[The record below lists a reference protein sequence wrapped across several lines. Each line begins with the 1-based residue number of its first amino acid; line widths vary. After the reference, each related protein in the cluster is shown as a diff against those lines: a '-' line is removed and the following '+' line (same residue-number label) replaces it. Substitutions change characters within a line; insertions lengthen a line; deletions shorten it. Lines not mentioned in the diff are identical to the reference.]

1 VEQADDGAAADRRPP
16 VDTVVIDVVVID
28 DHPLFSRGLGLLL
41 PSVSGGRVRVVGSTD
56 DASAAAALVRRH
68 HADVALVDLHMPPP
82 GGTRAIAAIRRVD
95 PMVRVVALSGLAE
108 ADAALEAL
116 RAGAAGFLPKT
127 ADPELLV
134 RPLLAVLD
142 GWSVVPEALLRQLLA
157 DAQPTGDQRIADR
170 LTADERRLWRL
181 IADGASTV
189 DISTTLHVS
198 DRTTKRLVAH
208 LLRRLDVSTRVE
220 AAALAGRVG
229 LGTAG
234 RGAGGDAGGVV
245 G

>member
-1 VEQADDGAAADRRPP
+1 VQEFDAGSGHRSP
-16 VDTVVIDVVVID
+16 VDVVVID
-28 DHPLFSRGLGLLL
+28 DHPLFSRGLSLLL
-41 PSVSGGRVRVVGSTD
+41 PPESGGRVRVVGTTE
-56 DASAAAALVRRH
+56 DASAGAALVRRH
-68 HADVALVDLHMPPP
+68 HADVAVVDLHMPPP
-82 GGTRAIAAIRRVD
+82 GGTRAIAAIHRAE
-95 PMVRVVALSGLAE
+95 PMVRIVALSGLAE

-142 GWSVVPEALLRQLLA
+142 GWSVLPEALLRQLLA
-157 DAQPTGDQRIADR
+157 DAQPTGDQGIADR

-181 IADGASTV
+181 IADGASTA
-189 DISTTLHVS
+189 DIATTLHVS

-208 LLRRLDVSTRVE
+208 LLRRLDVTTRVE

-229 LGTAG
+229 LGKNG
-234 RGAGGDAGGVV
+234 GGAARAPGGLTS
-245 G
+245 